1 MLDTAHHCGIY
12 DVYRAYRKFQL
23 TLALPLAER
32 SVYGLSDGPLD
43 WENTWLPVKV
53 HLSAAFMG
61 LGSITASKY
70 YLEGESQWVISFF
83 GIRNLVL
90 LGACFS
96 LKGIMEEKT
105 EKH

>member
-1 MLDTAHHCGIY
+1 
-12 DVYRAYRKFQL
+12 
-23 TLALPLAER
+23 
-32 SVYGLSDGPLD
+32 
-43 WENTWLPVKV
+43 
-53 HLSAAFMG
+53 MG

-96 LKGIMEEKT
+96 LKGIMEEKA